1 MRLHKA
7 FTLPEII
14 KYASTAE
21 KFLPEEVPYHSISHV
36 RDIRWVLLNLLTPTT
51 ERNPNLPGIT

>member
-21 KFLPEEVPYHSISHV
+21 KFLPEEVPYHSISHA
-36 RDIRWVLLNLLTPTT
+36 RDIRRVPQFT
-51 ERNPNLPGIT
+51 NPNNHRAEPKLPGIT